1 MNHLGIDLSKQ
12 YFDAMLQKVCGD
24 QSHARFDNNQKGFV
38 QLGKWLV
45 KHGVDEVHACM
56 EATNVYWE
64 ELADYLYDKG
74 YTVSVVNPARIK
86 GFGMSQMQR
95 NKTDK
100 VDSKV
105 IVAFCAA
112 MSPKAWEPPTA
123 MQRKLRALVRH
134 REALVKNRTQ
144 HKNRLAD
151 CRDDDVRTSLST
163 LIATLDAEIKR
174 LEQQVAD
181 LIKQEPEL
189 QLQKELILSI
199 QGIGDTV
206 AHVIMT
212 EMYDL
217 ADYEDAHAAAADAG
231 VNPAHYE
238 SGDTVRKKPKMS
250 KMGKAAVRG
259 VLYMPAISAIQHNP
273 VIKALAQKLEA
284 KNKSKKTIIGAAM
297 RKLIH
302 IAYGVLK
309 NQTPFDPNW
318 EATSA
323 AISA

>member
-1 MNHLGIDLSKQ
+1 MNHLGIDLSKV
-12 YFDAMLQKVCGD
+12 YFDAMLQQACGE
-24 QSHARFDNNQKGFV
+24 QIHARFDNNAKGFI
-38 QLGKWLV
+38 QLDKWLV

-64 ELADYLYDKG
+64 DLADYLYGKG

-105 IVAFCAA
+105 IVTFCAA
-112 MSPKAWEPPTA
+112 LSPKAWQPPTA

-134 REALVKNRTQ
+134 RDALVKTRTQ
-144 HKNRLAD
+144 QKNRLVD
-151 CRDDDVRTSLST
+151 CRDDDVRLSLET
-163 LIATLDAEIKR
+163 LVTTLDAEIKR
-174 LEQQVAD
+174 VEQQVAD
-181 LIKQEPEL
+181 LIKQEPDL
-189 QLQKELILSI
+189 QEQKDLLLSI
-199 QGIGDTV
+199 KGIGDTA

-231 VNPAHYE
+231 VNPAHHE

-250 KMGKAAVRG
+250 KVGKSAVRG
-259 VLYMPAISAIQHNP
+259 VLYMPAITAIRHNP
-273 VIKALAQKLEA
+273 VIMALAAKLAA

-309 NQTPFDPNW
+309 NKTPFDPNW
-318 EATSA
+318 ETNSASA
-323 AISA
+323 AS